1 MNKHIG
7 LHMTGHL
14 KSVYSLIGFITS
26 DDFSAW
32 SAKNQALFL
41 PLPLPLRSGSRPA
54 NVQALAAPH
63 FSEALRECSVRE
75 GRDASFQGVVTGS
88 RPLSVS
94 WLHNGEC
101 AITKTNVPLPPPH
114 HEEGSSQK
122 GPAFRRLF
130 DTTPFR
136 REEGALEK
144 YFLPKWRRQSDSDAV
159 LTWRCRDVH
168 LRGREYRREAVEQRR
183 VTYHR

>member
-1 MNKHIG
+1 
-7 LHMTGHL
+7 MTGHL

-101 AITKTNVPLPPPH
+101 AITKTNVPLLPPITRQGRAKKVPRS
-114 HEEGSSQK
+114 EGCSILLLFVGKRVRSRNTSFQNGVASLTLTQCSRGDAGTYTCEAENTAGKRSS
-122 GPAFRRLF
+122 
-130 DTTPFR
+130 
-136 REEGALEK
+136 
-144 YFLPKWRRQSDSDAV
+144 SAV
-159 LTWRCRDVH
+159 LHITGKAR
-168 LRGREYRREAVEQRR
+168 
-183 VTYHR
+183 